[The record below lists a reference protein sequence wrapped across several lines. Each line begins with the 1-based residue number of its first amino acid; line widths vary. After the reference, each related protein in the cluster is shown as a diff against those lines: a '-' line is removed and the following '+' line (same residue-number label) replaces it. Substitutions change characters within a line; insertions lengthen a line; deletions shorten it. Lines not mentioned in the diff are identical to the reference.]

1 MPAAR
6 SLGKLVVVDLAG
18 GLVSA
23 PLFWYGRGA
32 GDAAR
37 YCKRLIVAQ
46 AARGGV
52 GVWLRNLFVPMF
64 GQRDA
69 IGIIIS
75 FFVRLFQIII
85 RGVALVLWSVLVG
98 FLFLA
103 YLAAPIAIV
112 VGILYEIGIR
122 IRA

>member
-1 MPAAR
+1 M
-6 SLGKLVVVDLAG
+6 VVDLAG